1 MDFKGVLTEEELGR
15 VGGDVLAKIEAAY
28 RGELASA
35 IEAENKRSSAKF
47 ESLMDVVGRKVDE
60 KVGEAVAA
68 SIGRQKADAI
78 NGKLF
83 EALQKITAIV
93 EQAGIPATEV
103 TKKLK
108 QELEI
113 ADKKLQDAYVDREN
127 IKKKLNY
134 QAKLNRIYTLT
145 AGCSPD
151 IVNAVI
157 ERFKNEDI
165 RAIDKNSIADF
176 IDNNDTGDG
185 VTMNIDADVVNNGGV
200 GGSQEP
206 MDGIMDKVEMAL
218 SEIKDN
224 ADMDM
229 PGFLSSDF
237 AEEEEKPQPKKRRMY
252 GEAAGKAFRPERVR
266 IPATGSAL
274 VESQAELEQQEPDVA
289 AAMAQIQGFKDL
301 GLGGRFI

>member
-35 IEAENKRSSAKF
+35 IEAESKRSSAKF
-47 ESLMDVVGRKVDE
+47 ESLMEVVGRKVDE

-185 VTMNIDADVVNNGGV
+185 VTMNIDADVVNTGGV

-206 MDGIMDKVEMAL
+206 MDGIMDKTKTGRMADFSLLPYESVYPAVPTINLSGDNYRTVLWNAIMGYVE
-218 SEIKDN
+218 ID
-224 ADMDM
+224 
-229 PGFLSSDF
+229 
-237 AEEEEKPQPKKRRMY
+237 
-252 GEAAGKAFRPERVR
+252 AAIEGPLVDEGDGVR
-266 IPATGSAL
+266 DSHTS
-274 VESQAELEQQEPDVA
+274 
-289 AAMAQIQGFKDL
+289 
-301 GLGGRFI
+301 

>member
-1 MDFKGVLTEEELGR
+1 MDLKGVLTEEELGQ
-15 VGGDVLAKIEAAY
+15 VGGDILAKLESAY
-28 RGELASA
+28 RGELAAAIKEENRKSA
-35 IEAENKRSSAKF
+35 AKF
-47 ESLMDVVGRKVDE
+47 ESLMEVVGRKVDE

-68 SIGRQKADAI
+68 SVGKQKSDAI

-83 EALQKITAIV
+83 EALEQITAIV

-113 ADKKLQDAYVDREN
+113 ANKKLQDAYVERED
-127 IKKKLNY
+127 IKKELNY
-134 QAKLNRIYTLT
+134 QAKLNRIYELT
-145 AGCSPD
+145 EGCSPD
-151 IVNAVI
+151 VVNSVI

-176 IDNNDTGDG
+176 IDKNDSGDG
-185 VTMNIDADVVNNGGV
+185 MTMNIDADVVNIGAV
-200 GGSQEP
+200 GGNGP
-206 MDGIMDKVEMAL
+206 MDGLMDKVEMAL

-229 PGFLSSDF
+229 PGFLSSDI
-237 AEEEEKPQPKKRRMY
+237 EDEKPKPVKRRMY
-252 GEAAGKAFRPERVR
+252 GEAASRGFKPERVR

-274 VESQAELEQQEPDVA
+274 VESQAEAEPQEPDVA
-289 AAMAQIQGFKDL
+289 AAMKQIQGFQEL
-301 GLGGRFI
+301 GFGSRFI